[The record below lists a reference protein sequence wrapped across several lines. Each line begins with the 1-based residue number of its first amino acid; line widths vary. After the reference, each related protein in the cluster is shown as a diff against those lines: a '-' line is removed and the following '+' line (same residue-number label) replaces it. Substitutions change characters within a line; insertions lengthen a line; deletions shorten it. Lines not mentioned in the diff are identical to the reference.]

1 MRLFLRL
8 LGLGFIIWGIYILGQ
23 NIIFTTNPYPYWW
36 RGIAADGSIVTLM
49 SGILILIFAPRNL
62 KNLGFIFIT
71 AAIALVFM
79 SSKAILNP
87 TSLWQFVLSF
97 TMIAGGYQTLITGR
111 SPF

>member
-8 LGLGFIIWGIYILGQ
+8 LGLGFIIGGIYILGQ

-36 RGIAADGSIVTLM
+36 RGISADGSIISLM
-49 SGILILIFAPRNL
+49 SGIMILIFAPRSM
-62 KNLGFIFIT
+62 KRLGFISV
-71 AAIALVFM
+71 AVAIALIFV

-87 TSLWQFVLSF
+87 TSLWQFFLSF
-97 TMIAGGYQTLITGR
+97 TMIAGGYQTLTTGR

>member
-36 RGIAADGSIVTLM
+36 RGISADGSIIALM
-49 SGILILIFAPRNL
+49 SGILILIFAPRSM
-62 KNLGFIFIT
+62 KNVGFICV
-71 AAIALVFM
+71 AVAIALIFI

-87 TSLWQFVLSF
+87 TSLWQFCLSF
-97 TMIAGGYQTLITGR
+97 TMMAGGYQTLITGR
-111 SPF
+111 SLF